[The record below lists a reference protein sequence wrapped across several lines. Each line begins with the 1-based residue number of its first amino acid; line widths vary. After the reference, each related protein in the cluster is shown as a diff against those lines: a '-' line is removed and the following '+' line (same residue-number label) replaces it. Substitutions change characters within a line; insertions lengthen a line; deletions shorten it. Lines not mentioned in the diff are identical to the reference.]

1 MEVGQ
6 KSFLQLSV
14 AAHTQSQDIRWH
26 NWNISLQERA
36 DP

>member
-1 MEVGQ
+1 MEVDQ

-14 AAHTQSQDIRWH
+14 EAHTQFQGIRWD

>member
-14 AAHTQSQDIRWH
+14 PAHIQSQDIRWD
-26 NWNISLQERA
+26 NWNISSQERA